1 MFRMKTLGE
10 IETTLKNEMPILRER
25 FKVKEIGVFGSF
37 VRGEQKETSDVDI
50 LVNFSEPIGLIK
62 YVSLENYLSDILGTK
77 VDLVTKTG
85 LRKRIE
91 QDVLKEVIYV

>member
-1 MFRMKTLGE
+1 MKTLGE
-10 IETTLKNEMPILRER
+10 IETTLKKQMPVLRER

-37 VRGEQKETSDVDI
+37 VRGEQKETSDIDI
-50 LVNFSEPIGLIK
+50 LVEFSEPIGLIK

-85 LRKRIE
+85 LRKHIE
-91 QDVLKEVIYV
+91 QEVLKEVVYV